1 MTERHY
7 DTHGTRCSAVARIP
21 AASST
26 WGFAVLLPSCRAPHA
41 AWQCTN
47 PLRGTPCPTTVDAA
61 LGVGNDH
68 ERFPV
73 GIEKYLTLRYY
84 TLLHNELYG
93 VCENDP

>member
-1 MTERHY
+1 MRHGNAQ
-7 DTHGTRCSAVARIP
+7 TLSEAHPVP
-21 AASST
+21 
-26 WGFAVLLPSCRAPHA
+26 
-41 AWQCTN
+41 
-47 PLRGTPCPTTVDAA
+47 TVDAA